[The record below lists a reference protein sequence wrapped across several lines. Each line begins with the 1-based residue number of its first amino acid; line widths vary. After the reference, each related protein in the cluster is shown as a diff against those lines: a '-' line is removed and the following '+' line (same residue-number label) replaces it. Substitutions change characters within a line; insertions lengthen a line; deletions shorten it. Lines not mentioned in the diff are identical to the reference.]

1 MRKIFEQWGKC
12 CLRFKR
18 SAIYLFG
25 LGKCCLRFKRN
36 TINLLG
42 WGKCYSKIKRT
53 AFTLAEVLIVLSIIG
68 IVAESTIPTLKAK
81 VDKQV
86 YVTQLKK
93 FYTTQMEGWSRLLAD
108 EGVDKL
114 DDTSVFQR
122 MKSSGCGLSEVNS
135 VNCKPFY
142 DALKKYFRFSAIRSP
157 NYQMTYL
164 NRSKSYTYTGSVI
177 LIFSD
182 GSILFNGS
190 FYRSGITAAGRGH
203 MTSMQAQFLYI
214 DINGFKKPNMW
225 GRDIFEFVLS
235 GNGKI

>member
-81 VDKQV
+81 IDKQV

-93 FYTTQMEGWSRLLAD
+93 FYSTQMDGWSRLLAD
-108 EGVDKL
+108 DGVQQL
-114 DDTSVFQR
+114 GDTSVFQS
-122 MKSSGCGLSEVNS
+122 MTSSGCSPSDANDAS
-135 VNCKPFY
+135 YKPFF
-142 DALKKYFRFSAIRSP
+142 DGLKKYFRFSVVTAPS
-157 NYQMTYL
+157 YQMYYL
-164 NRSKSYTYTGSVI
+164 KGTKWNDYTGDTV
-177 LIFSD
+177 LAFAD
-182 GSILFNGS
+182 GSVM
-190 FYRSGITAAGRGH
+190 FYGGFWKSAFFKAPAARSAQIAA
-203 MTSMQAQFLYI
+203 
-214 DINGFKKPNMW
+214 
-225 GRDIFEFVLS
+225 
-235 GNGKI
+235 